1 MNGHRPKKQ
10 IDVARLKA
18 DLAAAGV
25 ELLSAQC
32 AADRLRLC
40 YSPQDI
46 VAFGE
51 RQSLQ
56 RAIASA
62 EALYRFFS
70 TIEAQASHLEGPNP
84 ESPFELC
91 IPGLR
96 NYYKLYFSTRINSP
110 VDALTATVN
119 LAPSR
124 LDP

>member
-1 MNGHRPKKQ
+1 MVGGVKKQ
-10 IDVARLKA
+10 IDIDHLKA

-32 AADRLRLC
+32 AADRVRLR

-51 RQSLQ
+51 RHALK

-70 TIEAQASHLEGPNP
+70 QIEAQIKHKDGGNN
-84 ESPFELC
+84 
-91 IPGLR
+91 G
-96 NYYKLYFSTRINSP
+96 NK
-110 VDALTATVN
+110 
-119 LAPSR
+119 
-124 LDP
+124 